1 MRKDICIIGAWNVR
15 ALWAAGKL
23 ELLKNEMKRNKYDLS
38 ASQKCVGHE
47 KDKHQTV
54 ASSAGEKAIQTPTVL
69 RCCSVKKPKNYF
81 CAKMQSIHR

>member
-38 ASQKCVGHE
+38 ASQKCVGQE
-47 KDKHQTV
+47 KEKQQT
-54 ASSAGEKAIQTPTVL
+54 AAASAGEKAIQTPAVL
-69 RCCSVKKPKNYF
+69 GCC
-81 CAKMQSIHR
+81 